1 VNNEN
6 RRLRY
11 KFTWLG
17 NSFDRYKREI
27 YVKGRFEYDF
37 PLICKSPKVDIHSEE
52 GYAII
57 YEKNGRKK
65 LILAK
70 ILLDKGDAI
79 KAMLG

>member
-1 VNNEN
+1 MKTDDCDTS
-6 RRLRY
+6 L
-11 KFTWLG
+11 LG
-17 NSFDRYKREI
+17 WEIHSIDIKGKI